1 VHGGDDFALALA
13 EFLPELLVLKEL
25 VYGIHRTLHGSLWL
39 NCCALTGAG
48 LDGERV
54 SFVPDVLLRGL
65 RATRVGA
72 ALLGPTFC
80 WGLDALLRCL
90 DRVRGAGFIIERT
103 VYVECD
109 LWKTPLKP
117 AALELCKP
125 ALEPIAL
132 AALAL
137 EADRPLPPLPLKP

>member
-1 VHGGDDFALALA
+1 MA
-13 EFLPELLVLKEL
+13 
-25 VYGIHRTLHGSLWL
+25 S
-39 NCCALTGAG
+39 
-48 LDGERV
+48 LDGYNVGAPGAPLLGLTMTRLEQLTV
-54 SFVPDVLLRGL
+54 LQYAFVPDVLLRGL

-125 ALEPIAL
+125 ALKPIAL